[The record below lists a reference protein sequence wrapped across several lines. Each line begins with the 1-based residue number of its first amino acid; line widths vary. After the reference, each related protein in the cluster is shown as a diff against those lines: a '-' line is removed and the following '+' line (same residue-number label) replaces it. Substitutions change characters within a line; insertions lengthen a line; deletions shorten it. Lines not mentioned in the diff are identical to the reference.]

1 MFNLYYHPIYT
12 YGIDEKSNFPRDRYK
27 LLKKELQTHS
37 NKYCIAIKNSPIVD
51 ESIIN
56 KIHDPNYVSRF
67 LNQKLDKLVNN

>member
-12 YGIDEKSNFPRDRYK
+12 YGIDEKSNFPRDRYQ
-27 LLKKELQTHS
+27 LLKQELQMHLSKHS
-37 NKYCIAIKNSPIVD
+37 IEIKNSPIVD

-67 LNQKLDKLVNN
+67 LNQKLDLEK